1 MFGGLFGK
9 SGPQL
14 KPMGN
19 QHVGAVLE
27 IINETD
33 EDDAAEAEESFSRN
47 GLAGMF
53 VLLNEGQVLGVT
65 GAYEAD
71 DAEQVMWL
79 SWTYL
84 TGDARGEG
92 LGRFMIDE
100 LLGMLNKHG
109 TRKVFVATSDY
120 QDDGV
125 DIYADARALYEAFG
139 ASEELRVPG
148 YHSADEAKIIY
159 GLNNPGV
166 QPTPIDDM
174 DAVDGIKFHDLV
186 PAPESDGGF
195 AINWTAFGE
204 GVVGLGDL
212 MEEAKNDGARAVFTS
227 LPQDISDFA
236 SDELKGA
243 GFEQQGKLLD
253 YYRCGLSQIWWT
265 NTLSKI

>member
-1 MFGGLFGK
+1 MFGGLFGR

-14 KPMGN
+14 RPMGN
-19 QHVGAVLE
+19 QHLDVVLD

-33 EDDAAEAEESFSRN
+33 EDDAAEAKDSFARN
-47 GLAGMF
+47 GIAGMF
-53 VLLNEGQVLGVT
+53 VLQNEGQVLGVT

-84 TGDARGEG
+84 TGEARGEG
-92 LGRFMIDE
+92 LGRFMINE
-100 LLGMLNKHG
+100 LLGFLNKHG
-109 TRKVFVATSDY
+109 TRKIFIATSDY

-148 YHSADEAKIIY
+148 YHSADETKIIF
-159 GLNNPGV
+159 GLHNPGV
-166 QPTPIDDM
+166 QSSPADDM
-174 DAVDGIKFHDLV
+174 DAVDGIKFHDLF

-195 AINWTAFGE
+195 SVNWTAFGQ
-204 GVVGLGDL
+204 GVVGLVDVI
-212 MEEAKNDGARAVFTS
+212 EEAKNEGVRSVFIS

-236 SDELKGA
+236 SDELKYT
-243 GFEQQGKLLD
+243 GFQQQGTLSD
-253 YYRCGLSQIWWT
+253 YYKCGLSQIWWT
-265 NTLSKI
+265 NTLGKI